1 MAGRPRRLLRDNY
14 RTCII
19 AIGEGTLSRLDQVAK
34 VALNVNALET
44 VSEEMSVQ
52 LETLPSPGEVSAVV
66 SQLETDD
73 LREFAVAVMNA
84 AVHTA
89 RNGTAD
95 IEDIRLLN
103 SWFASME
110 ETVAAGDD
118 LQEILSRRRATEA
131 SE

>member
-1 MAGRPRRLLRDNY
+1 M
-14 RTCII
+14 
-19 AIGEGTLSRLDQVAK
+19 
-34 VALNVNALET
+34 ALNTQALET

-52 LETLPSPGEVSAVV
+52 LEMLPSPDEVSAVV
-66 SQLETDD
+66 SQLENDD

-89 RNGTAD
+89 RNGAAN

-103 SWFASME
+103 GWFASME

-131 SE
+131 AE